1 METIEAENRDAHPD
15 LLRRVRG
22 KTVAVDLSIWIFEAT
37 SQPELAEIFTPAGQV
52 ARLVFDRACNLLR
65 HGVVPV
71 GVLDGIPP
79 PEKLRRLGLLTAAG
93 AANRSAF
100 ASATSRRTTRAAS
113 VEPTRLAPTS

>member
-1 METIEAENRDAHPD
+1 METIEAEDRDAHPD

-37 SQPELAEIFTPAGQV
+37 SQRELAEIFTPAGKV
-52 ARLVFDRACNLLR
+52 AKVVFERACNFLR

-71 GVLDGIPP
+71 GVLDGVPP

-93 AANRSAF
+93 AGGGEF
-100 ASATSRRTTRAAS
+100 KGLGATSQRNR
-113 VEPTRLAPTS
+113 